1 MRVLKENLLIQF
13 SIVSIVI
20 IIALAIALALIFTVQ
35 FNKDVALLKQHG
47 AVMMSGTMI
56 QDTDPFSIPSIS
68 AGIATLRMITFLSIA
83 GAFVVLYVS
92 LVFIV
97 WRGWATIVRQ
107 RTALQ
112 ATQERLVQIER
123 LAAIG
128 ELSAGVA
135 HELRNPLGAVKN
147 AVYYIRSR
155 LRGSDWAQENP
166 RVGEFLDV
174 MDEEIAS
181 SDQIITDLMDFS
193 RVNPPSVSPSDME
206 TLVDTALE
214 RTVVKESVNLIKD
227 FEPGLPQVSVDGE
240 QVRRLLGN
248 LIKNADDA
256 MPEGGNLTFTAKTSD
271 GAVELQVRDS
281 GQGIPDA
288 DLAKVF
294 DPLFTTKA
302 KGIGMGLAIANQ
314 IVRRHE
320 GTIDVT
326 SKQGE
331 GTTFTITLPV
341 HKE

>member
-1 MRVLKENLLIQF
+1 M
-13 SIVSIVI
+13 
-20 IIALAIALALIFTVQ
+20 VQ
-35 FNKDVALLKQHG
+35 
-47 AVMMSGTMI
+47 T
-56 QDTDPFSIPSIS
+56 
-68 AGIATLRMITFLSIA
+68 
-83 GAFVVLYVS
+83 
-92 LVFIV
+92 
-97 WRGWATIVRQ
+97 
-107 RTALQ
+107 
-112 ATQERLVQIER
+112 ER

-155 LRGSDWAQENP
+155 LQGSDWAQENP

-193 RVNPPSVSPSDME
+193 RVNPPSLSPIDLEM
-206 TLVDTALE
+206 LVDGALE
-214 RTVVKESVNLIKD
+214 RTEVKESVSLIKD
-227 FEPGLPQVSVDGE
+227 FEPELPRVSVDGE
-240 QVRRLLGN
+240 QVRRLLVN
-248 LIKNADDA
+248 LIKNADEA
-256 MPEGGNLTFTAKTSD
+256 MPEGGDLTFTGKSSE

-281 GQGIPDA
+281 GQGIPEDA
-288 DLAKVF
+288 LEKVF

-302 KGIGMGLAIANQ
+302 KGIGLGLAIVGQ
-314 IVRRHE
+314 IIRRHE
-320 GTIDVT
+320 GTIEVT

>member
-83 GAFVVLYVS
+83 GAFAVLYVS

-256 MPEGGNLTFTAKTSD
+256 MPEGGNLTFTGRFSD
-271 GAVELQVRDS
+271 QIVELQVRDS

-302 KGIGMGLAIANQ
+302 KGIGMGLAIVSQ